1 MDAAMHGHAEV
12 VKLLLEAG
20 ATVIK
25 TKDVSGF
32 IVSPLWDNTIS
43 GTQMFTHT
51 HTMIILLWLLVLK
64 AGHLSGSASFAW
76 FIYRH
81 T

>member
-20 ATVIK
+20 ATAIK
-25 TKDVSGF
+25 TKEVSGF
-32 IVSPLWDNTIS
+32 IVSCLWNNTIS
-43 GTQMFTHT
+43 GTKMFTHT
-51 HTMIILLWLLVLK
+51 HAIVLLWFLVLK
-64 AGHLSGSASFAW
+64 ACLV
-76 FIYRH
+76 